1 MDIVRRKRLFDNH
14 SHIGPVPGFAYYG
27 LPEAVKPTTDYQ
39 TAEEYIKGMD
49 KHKVDR
55 ALVMSNYGFPDSA
68 QPFELNPLV
77 AEGAETSHDRL
88 LGAIWV
94 SALPRDK
101 ERTQEA
107 LKLIGEKGLIALK
120 TTCLLGGTFDPEQWD
135 EESAELWN
143 MILDAGAEHDMPL
156 HIHTSPGGGSDIDN
170 ALALIREYGK
180 RNKIHVVHMGGG
192 VSGHIKFVPRFFE
205 LIEDGYQ
212 VYTDS
217 SWAVGFGST
226 WILKEIE
233 ERGIGADRFLFG
245 SDIPWSDFASE
256 YWKIEGADISEEL
269 KENIFWNNAEKLYS
283 KFW

>member
-49 KHKVDR
+49 KHRVDR
-55 ALVMSNYGFPDSA
+55 ALVMANYGYPDSA

-94 SALPRDK
+94 SALPKDK

-170 ALALIREYGK
+170 ALALIKEYGK

>member
-49 KHKVDR
+49 RHKVDR
-55 ALVMSNYGFPDSA
+55 ALVMSNYGYPDSA

-94 SALPRDK
+94 SALPKDK

-135 EESAELWN
+135 EESSELWN

-170 ALALIREYGK
+170 ALALIKEYGK

-283 KFW
+283 GFW

>member
-1 MDIVRRKRLFDNH
+1 MDIKRKKLFDNH

-39 TAEEYIKGMD
+39 TTEEYIKGMNN
-49 KHKVDR
+49 HKVDR

-68 QPFELNPLV
+68 QPFGLNPLV
-77 AEGAETSHDRL
+77 AESAETSHDRL

-94 SALPRDK
+94 SALPKDK
-101 ERTQEA
+101 ERTEEA
-107 LKLIGEKGLIALK
+107 LKLIGEKGMIALK
-120 TTCLLGGTFDPEQWD
+120 TTCLLGGTFNPAEWD
-135 EESAELWN
+135 DEAKELWT
-143 MILDAGAEHDMPL
+143 MILDAGAKHDMPL

-170 ALALIREYGK
+170 AIALIKEYGK
-180 RNKIHVVHMGGG
+180 DNKIHVVHMGGG
-192 VSGHIKFVPRFFE
+192 VSGHIKFVPQFFD
-205 LIEDGYQ
+205 LIEEGYQ

-217 SWAVGFGST
+217 SWAVGFGSS

-233 ERGIGADRFLFG
+233 ERGLGADRFLFG

-256 YWKIEGADISEEL
+256 YWKIEGAEISEGL

>member
-39 TAEEYIKGMD
+39 TAEQYIKGMD
-49 KHKVDR
+49 KNKVDR
-55 ALVMSNYGFPDSA
+55 ALVMSNYGYPDSA

-88 LGAIWV
+88 MGAIWV
-94 SALPRDK
+94 SALPKDR
-101 ERTQEA
+101 ERTREA

-135 EESAELWN
+135 EESAELWK

-283 KFW
+283 RFW

>member
-1 MDIVRRKRLFDNH
+1 MNITRRKRLFDNH

-55 ALVMSNYGFPDSA
+55 ALVMSNYGYPDSA

-77 AEGAETSHDRL
+77 AESAETSHDRL

-94 SALPRDK
+94 SALPKDK

-120 TTCLLGGTFDPEQWD
+120 TTCLLGGTFDPGQWD

-170 ALALIREYGK
+170 ALALIKGYGK

-217 SWAVGFGST
+217 SWAVGFGSS

-269 KENIFWNNAEKLYS
+269 KENIFWNNAETLYS

>member
-39 TAEEYIKGMD
+39 TTDEYVRGMD
-49 KHKVDR
+49 RHKVDR
-55 ALVMSNYGFPDSA
+55 ALVMSNYGYPDSA

-77 AEGAETSHDRL
+77 AESAETSNDRL
-88 LGAIWV
+88 MGAVWV
-94 SALPRDK
+94 SALPKDR
-101 ERTQEA
+101 ERTREA

-135 EESAELWN
+135 DESAELWK

-233 ERGIGADRFLFG
+233 ERGVGADRFLFG

-269 KENIFWNNAEKLYS
+269 KENIFWNNAERLYS
-283 KFW
+283 RFW

>member
-1 MDIVRRKRLFDNH
+1 MDIVKRKKLFDNH

-39 TAEEYIKGMD
+39 TAEGYIKGMD

-55 ALVMSNYGFPDSA
+55 ALVMSNYGYPDSA

-77 AEGAETSHDRL
+77 AEGAQTSHDRL

-94 SALPRDK
+94 SALPKDK
-101 ERTQEA
+101 ERTREA

-135 EESAELWN
+135 EESAELWK

-170 ALALIREYGK
+170 ALALIKQYGK
-180 RNKIHVVHMGGG
+180 SNKIHVVHMGGG

-205 LIEDGYQ
+205 LIEEGYQ

-217 SWAVGFGST
+217 SWAVGFGSA

-283 KFW
+283 RFW

>member
-1 MDIVRRKRLFDNH
+1 MDIIRRKRLFDNH

-39 TAEEYIKGMD
+39 TTEEYIKGMD
-49 KHKVDR
+49 NHKVDR
-55 ALVMSNYGFPDSA
+55 ALVMSNYGYPDSA

-77 AEGAETSHDRL
+77 AESAETSHDRL

-94 SALPRDK
+94 SALPKDK

-120 TTCLLGGTFDPEQWD
+120 TTCLLGGTFDPKNWD

-180 RNKIHVVHMGGG
+180 RNKIHVVHMEGG

-205 LIEDGYQ
+205 LIEEGYK

>member
-39 TAEEYIKGMD
+39 TAEEYVKGMD

-94 SALPRDK
+94 SALPKDK

-107 LKLIGEKGLIALK
+107 LELIGEKGLIALK

-135 EESAELWN
+135 EESAELWK

-170 ALALIREYGK
+170 ALALIKEYGK

-283 KFW
+283 RFW

>member
-1 MDIVRRKRLFDNH
+1 MDIKRKKLFDNH

-39 TAEEYIKGMD
+39 TTEEYIKGMN

-68 QPFELNPLV
+68 QPFGLNPLV
-77 AEGAETSHDRL
+77 AESAETSHDRM

-94 SALPRDK
+94 SALPKDK
-101 ERTQEA
+101 ERTEEA
-107 LKLIGEKGLIALK
+107 LKLIGEKGMIALK
-120 TTCLLGGTFDPEQWD
+120 TTCLLGGTFNPGEWD
-135 EESAELWN
+135 DESKELWK
-143 MILDAGAEHDMPL
+143 MILDAGAKHDMPL

-170 ALALIREYGK
+170 AIALIKEYGK
-180 RNKIHVVHMGGG
+180 TNKIHVVHMGGG
-192 VSGHIKFVPRFFE
+192 VSGHIKFVPQFFD
-205 LIEDGYQ
+205 LIKEGYQ

-233 ERGIGADRFLFG
+233 ERGLGADRFLFG

-256 YWKIEGADISEEL
+256 YWKIEGAEISEEL

>member
-1 MDIVRRKRLFDNH
+1 MDIVKRKKLFDNH

-39 TAEEYIKGMD
+39 TAEGYIKGMD

-55 ALVMSNYGFPDSA
+55 ALVMSNYGYPDSA
-68 QPFELNPLV
+68 QPFKLNPLV
-77 AEGAETSHDRL
+77 AEGAQTSHDRL

-94 SALPRDK
+94 SALPKDK
-101 ERTQEA
+101 ERTREA

-135 EESAELWN
+135 EESAELWK

-170 ALALIREYGK
+170 ALALIKQYGK
-180 RNKIHVVHMGGG
+180 SNKIHVVHMGGG

-205 LIEDGYQ
+205 LIEEGYQ

-217 SWAVGFGST
+217 SWAVGFGSA

-283 KFW
+283 RFW

>member
-14 SHIGPVPGFAYYG
+14 SHIGPVAGFAYYG

-39 TAEEYIKGMD
+39 TTEEYIKGMD

-55 ALVMSNYGFPDSA
+55 ALVMSNYGYPDSA

-77 AEGAETSHDRL
+77 AESAETSHDRL

-94 SALPRDK
+94 SALPKDK
-101 ERTQEA
+101 ERTEEA

-120 TTCLLGGTFDPEQWD
+120 TTCLLGGTFDPGQWD
-135 EESAELWN
+135 DESAELWK
-143 MILDAGAEHDMPL
+143 MILDAGAKHDMPL

-170 ALALIREYGK
+170 AIALIKEYGK
-180 RNKIHVVHMGGG
+180 SNKIHVVHMGGG
-192 VSGHIKFVPRFFE
+192 VSGHIKFVPRFFD
-205 LIEDGYQ
+205 LIEEGFQ

-217 SWAVGFGST
+217 SWAVGFGSS

-233 ERGIGADRFLFG
+233 ERAP
-245 SDIPWSDFASE
+245 IPTAVWRD
-256 YWKIEGADISEEL
+256 
-269 KENIFWNNAEKLYS
+269 
-283 KFW
+283 

>member
-49 KHKVDR
+49 KNKVDR
-55 ALVMSNYGFPDSA
+55 ALVMSNYGYPDSA

-88 LGAIWV
+88 MGAIWV
-94 SALPRDK
+94 SALPKDR
-101 ERTQEA
+101 ERTREA

-135 EESAELWN
+135 EESAELWK

-283 KFW
+283 RFW

>member
-1 MDIVRRKRLFDNH
+1 MHIVRRKRLFDNH

-39 TAEEYIKGMD
+39 TAKEYIKGMD

-55 ALVMSNYGFPDSA
+55 ALVMSNYGYPDSA

-94 SALPRDK
+94 SALPKDK

-256 YWKIEGADISEEL
+256 YWKIEGAEISEEL

>member
-1 MDIVRRKRLFDNH
+1 MDNH
-14 SHIGPVPGFAYYG
+14 G
-27 LPEAVKPTTDYQ
+27 
-39 TAEEYIKGMD
+39 
-49 KHKVDR
+49 VDR
-55 ALVMSNYGFPDSA
+55 AMVMSNYGYPDST
-68 QPFELNPLV
+68 QPFTLNPLV
-77 AEGAETSHDRL
+77 AEGAVKSDRL

-94 SALPRDK
+94 SALPKDK
-101 ERTQEA
+101 EKTIES

-120 TTCLLGGTFDPEQWD
+120 TTCLLGGTFNPEEWD

-143 MILDAGAEHDMPL
+143 MILEAAAEHDMPF

-170 ALALIREYGK
+170 ALALIKKYGK
-180 RNKIHVVHMGGG
+180 NNKIHVVHMGGG
-192 VSGHIKFVPRFFE
+192 VSGHIKFVPQFFD

-233 ERGIGADRFLFG
+233 ERGIGGDRFLFG

-256 YWKIEGADISEEL
+256 YWKIEGADISEKL
-269 KENIFWNNAEKLYS
+269 KQDIFWNNAEKLYS